1 MYRIT
6 KVLNHNSVLAIDME
20 NQKECLI
27 MGKGAGFGK
36 KPGERVGCFPNTVTA
51 YELAQTS
58 DHGNPR
64 DLVRRID
71 PLYLAIAD
79 RIVAEAQKVFGSI
92 DTSILIPM
100 ADHIAFAAQR
110 VRKNAPISNPLT
122 TDIRALF
129 PQEFQVAETAREI
142 IRKQAGGV
150 FSDDEL
156 GYIALHIHSSLE
168 SMQVSQAMQTA
179 RIIRECVEMV
189 QKETGISMDISSLSY
204 NRLMTHIKYMAARIL
219 KGEKLHVDVNHI
231 MKETCPRAFHIAG
244 QICRQLQDT
253 LQQPVDE
260 IEVGYL
266 AMHIERVFEMEQQHV

>member
-1 MYRIT
+1 
-6 KVLNHNSVLAIDME
+6 
-20 NQKECLI
+20 

-129 PQEFQVAETAREI
+129 PQEFQVAEAAREI
-142 IRKQAGGV
+142 IRKQAGVV